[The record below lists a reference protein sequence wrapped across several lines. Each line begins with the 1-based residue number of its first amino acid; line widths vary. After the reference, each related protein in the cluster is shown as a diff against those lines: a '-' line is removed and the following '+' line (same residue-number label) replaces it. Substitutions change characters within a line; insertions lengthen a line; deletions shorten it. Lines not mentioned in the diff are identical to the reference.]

1 MASIVKRKSKYSVV
15 YDYTDENGKRRQR
28 WETFSTNAEAKKRKK
43 QIEYEQDS
51 GTFFIPTAKTL
62 NDLLDEYMSIYGVN
76 TWAMSTYESRRGLAR
91 NYITP
96 IIGDMLLS
104 DITPR
109 MMDKYYRDLL
119 SVKTVSVNNRKPTSE
134 YLTPHTVREI
144 HKLLR
149 SAFNQAVRW
158 ELISRNPV
166 LNATLPK
173 EEHKERDIWTAET
186 LSKAMEVCDD
196 PILSLALNLAF
207 SCSLRIGEMLGL
219 TWDCIDIAPQS
230 IENGSAYIFV
240 NKELQRVTRGALDDL
255 SDKGVINSSYQYCL
269 GVLTQGS
276 TPDGYIAVISQRH
289 ENAEQNVREVFD
301 HFAGKLMIQDSEYPP
316 DQTAHYSPGNY
327 IGHSRGVYY
336 NAASDMTNPR
346 GAGTTYFHELAH
358 MIDHASC
365 NYRSNLSNTP
375 EFAEALVEDGQRILS
390 LYNNLPVEKQTAFL
404 TRIRQDSAHSFSD
417 LIDATT
423 NGQLHGNYGHSRNY
437 WTRPG
442 NLQAEA
448 FAHFFEASMGDQGKL
463 ELLANFFPTAFGIFS
478 SMIDSIRPDNHVRV
492 LSRER

>member
-207 SCSLRIGEMLGL
+207 SCSLRIGEML
-219 TWDCIDIAPQS
+219 
-230 IENGSAYIFV
+230 
-240 NKELQRVTRGALDDL
+240 ALP
-255 SDKGVINSSYQYCL
+255 G
-269 GVLTQGS
+269 
-276 TPDGYIAVISQRH
+276 
-289 ENAEQNVREVFD
+289 
-301 HFAGKLMIQDSEYPP
+301 
-316 DQTAHYSPGNY
+316 TA
-327 IGHSRGVYY
+327 
-336 NAASDMTNPR
+336 
-346 GAGTTYFHELAH
+346 L
-358 MIDHASC
+358 
-365 NYRSNLSNTP
+365 
-375 EFAEALVEDGQRILS
+375 ILHHR
-390 LYNNLPVEKQTAFL
+390 A
-404 TRIRQDSAHSFSD
+404 
-417 LIDATT
+417 
-423 NGQLHGNYGHSRNY
+423 
-437 WTRPG
+437 
-442 NLQAEA
+442 
-448 FAHFFEASMGDQGKL
+448 
-463 ELLANFFPTAFGIFS
+463 
-478 SMIDSIRPDNHVRV
+478 
-492 LSRER
+492 